1 MEIISNKEFL
11 MAFGLNLRN
20 IRKAKNLKQYH
31 VAERCGI
38 HKNNYTN
45 IERGKRNITISKAK
59 AIATALDVPLDQ
71 FFRFEFA
78 FLP

>member
-1 MEIISNKEFL
+1 MHNRSNEEFL
-11 MAFGLNLRN
+11 MAFGLNLRT

-45 IERGKRNITISKAK
+45 IERGKRNITISKAQS
-59 AIATALDVPLDQ
+59 IAKALDVPVAEL
-71 FFRFEFA
+71 FTF
-78 FLP
+78 

>member
-1 MEIISNKEFL
+1 

-31 VAERCGI
+31 AAERCWI

-59 AIATALDVPLDQ
+59 AITTALDVPLDQ
-71 FFRFEFA
+71 LFKF
-78 FLP
+78 

>member
-45 IERGKRNITISKAK
+45 IGRGKRNITISKAK

-71 FFRFEFA
+71 LFKF
-78 FLP
+78 

>member
-31 VAERCGI
+31 AAERCGI
-38 HKNNYTN
+38 YKNNYTN
-45 IERGKRNITISKAK
+45 NCQGYK
-59 AIATALDVPLDQ
+59 Q
-71 FFRFEFA
+71 
-78 FLP
+78 

>member
-1 MEIISNKEFL
+1 MHNYSNEEFL
-11 MAFGLNLRN
+11 MAFGLNLKT

-31 VAERCGI
+31 IADRCGI

-59 AIATALDVPLDQ
+59 AIAAALDGPLAQ
-71 FFRFEFA
+71 LFEF
-78 FLP
+78 

>member
-1 MEIISNKEFL
+1 MHNYSNEEFL
-11 MAFGLNLRN
+11 MAFGLNLKT

-45 IERGKRNITISKAK
+45 IECGKRNITISKAK

-71 FFRFEFA
+71 LFKF
-78 FLP
+78 

>member
-1 MEIISNKEFL
+1 MHNRSNEEFL

-45 IERGKRNITISKAK
+45 IERGKRNITISKAR
-59 AIATALDVPLDQ
+59 AIATALDVPLEQ
-71 FFRFEFA
+71 LFKF
-78 FLP
+78 

>member
-1 MEIISNKEFL
+1 MEIISNEEFL

-31 VAERCGI
+31 VAKRCGI

-71 FFRFEFA
+71 LFKF
-78 FLP
+78 

>member
-71 FFRFEFA
+71 LFKF
-78 FLP
+78 

>member
-1 MEIISNKEFL
+1 MHNRSNEEFL
-11 MAFGLNLRN
+11 MAFGLNLRT

-45 IERGKRNITISKAK
+45 IERGKRNITIAK
-59 AIATALDVPLDQ
+59 AQSIAKALDVPIAEL
-71 FFRFEFA
+71 FTF
-78 FLP
+78 

>member
-59 AIATALDVPLDQ
+59 AITTALDVPLDQ
-71 FFRFEFA
+71 LFKF
-78 FLP
+78 

>member
-1 MEIISNKEFL
+1 MEIISNEEFL

-71 FFRFEFA
+71 LFKF
-78 FLP
+78 

>member
-20 IRKAKNLKQYH
+20 IRKAKNLKQFH

-45 IERGKRNITISKAK
+45 IERGKRNITIAKAK

-71 FFRFEFA
+71 LFKF
-78 FLP
+78 

>member
-20 IRKAKNLKQYH
+20 IHKTKNLKQYH

-45 IERGKRNITISKAK
+45 IERGNAISPFLKQK
-59 AIATALDVPLDQ
+59 LSQRLWMFLWINYLS
-71 FFRFEFA
+71 FRVY
-78 FLP
+78 LRP

>member
-20 IRKAKNLKQYH
+20 IRKSKNLKQYH

-71 FFRFEFA
+71 LFKF
-78 FLP
+78 

>member
-31 VAERCGI
+31 APSVVGFI
-38 HKNNYTN
+38 KTTTP
-45 IERGKRNITISKAK
+45 I
-59 AIATALDVPLDQ
+59 
-71 FFRFEFA
+71 
-78 FLP
+78 

>member
-1 MEIISNKEFL
+1 MEIISNEEFL
-11 MAFGLNLRN
+11 MAFGLNLKT

-45 IERGKRNITISKAK
+45 IEGGKRNITISKAK

-71 FFRFEFA
+71 LFKF
-78 FLP
+78 

>member
-1 MEIISNKEFL
+1 MINQDNNTFL
-11 MAFGLNLRN
+11 KSFGLNLKT
-20 IRKAKNLKQYH
+20 IRKAKNLKQFH

-45 IERGKRNITISKAK
+45 IERGKRNITIAKAK

-71 FFRFEFA
+71 LFKF
-78 FLP
+78 

>member
-1 MEIISNKEFL
+1 MHNRSNEEFL
-11 MAFGLNLRN
+11 MAFGLNLRT

-45 IERGKRNITISKAK
+45 IERGKRNITIAK
-59 AIATALDVPLDQ
+59 AQSIAKALDVPVAEL
-71 FFRFEFA
+71 FTF
-78 FLP
+78 

>member
-1 MEIISNKEFL
+1 MTNQDSNTFL
-11 MAFGLNLRN
+11 KSFGLNLKT

-71 FFRFEFA
+71 LFKF
-78 FLP
+78 

>member
-59 AIATALDVPLDQ
+59 AILTALDVPLDQ
-71 FFRFEFA
+71 LFKF
-78 FLP
+78 

>member
-11 MAFGLNLRN
+11 MAFGLNLLN

-31 VAERCGI
+31 AAERCGI

-45 IERGKRNITISKAK
+45 IECGKRNITISKAK

-71 FFRFEFA
+71 LFKF
-78 FLP
+78 

>member
-38 HKNNYTN
+38 HKKNYTN
-45 IERGKRNITISKAK
+45 IERGKRNITISKVK
-59 AIATALDVPLDQ
+59 AIATALDLPLDQ
-71 FFRFEFA
+71 LFKF
-78 FLP
+78 

>member
-71 FFRFEFA
+71 FFRF
-78 FLP
+78 